1 MKQFVSIS
9 FVIMVATACGI
20 GEKYSDEREANEV
33 TIQSIEEFLTEL
45 EQYEDS
51 AVNQSRSKRL
61 KRLQTLEAALKD
73 RGDTLNADE
82 AQAMADLSAQGEP
95 YHPFSVESGAVSAK
109 LRRSQAA
116 LQALNHDLKNNLL
129 PADSVRYM
137 VNHERRFADNAMAE
151 AEKILNAN
159 HQETVAGE
167 AWYQKADSLEQNLIN
182 EQK

>member
-9 FVIMVATACGI
+9 VLILVATACGI
-20 GEKYSDEREANEV
+20 GGNYRTEIEANEV
-33 TIQSIEEFLTEL
+33 TVQSVEAFLTRL
-45 EQYEDS
+45 EQYDDS
-51 AVNQSRSKRL
+51 AVNQSRSERL
-61 KRLQTLEAALKD
+61 ERLQTLEAALKT
-73 RGDTLNADE
+73 RGDTLSAHE

-95 YHPFSVESGAVSAK
+95 YHPFSVESGKVTAK

-137 VNHERRFADNAMAE
+137 VNHERRFADMAMAE

-159 HQETVAGE
+159 PQETAAGE
-167 AWYQKADSLEQNLIN
+167 VWYQKADSLEQHLTN